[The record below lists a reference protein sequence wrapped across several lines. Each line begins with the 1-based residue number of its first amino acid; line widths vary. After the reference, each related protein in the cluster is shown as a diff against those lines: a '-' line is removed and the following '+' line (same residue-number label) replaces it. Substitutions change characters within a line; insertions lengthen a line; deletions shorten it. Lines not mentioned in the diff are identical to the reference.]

1 MADIKVRKHPI
12 INNLKQES
20 QTPGVNEQSDILEE
34 LKDLKKF
41 NNLLAIKQ
49 KHCRSQSK
57 HRKLL
62 SNIQLLVEEE
72 LREQYIPELMRQQK
86 SWYFR

>member
-20 QTPGVNEQSDILEE
+20 KTPVVNEQSDILEE

-49 KHCRSQSK
+49 KHCRS
-57 HRKLL
+57 
-62 SNIQLLVEEE
+62 
-72 LREQYIPELMRQQK
+72 
-86 SWYFR
+86 

>member
-12 INNLKQES
+12 INNLNLKQES
-20 QTPGVNEQSDILEE
+20 KTPVVNEQSDILEE

-49 KHCRSQSK
+49 KHCRS
-57 HRKLL
+57 
-62 SNIQLLVEEE
+62 
-72 LREQYIPELMRQQK
+72 
-86 SWYFR
+86 